1 MQENRTPWILW
12 PFMALWRLLA
22 LILRLTGRLVAGIL
36 GLGFMLAGVV
46 LMITI
51 IGAPAGMALIIAGL
65 LLLVRSL
72 F

>member
-12 PFMALWRLLA
+12 PFMALWNLLA
-22 LILRLTGRLVAGIL
+22 LILRLIGRLAAGIL
-36 GLGFMLAGVV
+36 GLGFMLAGLV

-51 IGAPAGMALIIAGL
+51 IGAPAGLVLIIAGF